1 MLEQAYDAVLT
12 ATINGDDSSLRDAE
26 RDLDGLEDVID
37 GVLSVYNG
45 VTRLRLLSDSVTH

>member
-12 ATINGDDSSLRDAE
+12 ATITGDDSSLRDAE